1 MENSLQIVTQM
12 GSSLTNGL
20 NKVYTTAANY
30 ADALSATAQ
39 LVCGLA
45 AFLYIGTKL
54 WHTWA
59 KGEAI
64 DFYSM
69 LRPFS
74 IGLIIV
80 FFSVFTGFL
89 DTLVAPIGVATEYVR
104 DSTQESIYA
113 AHRSYSELQ
122 VKMKDN
128 RAKYEQSK
136 SETKQEKLSVWRT
149 MNRNISE
156 IREGISGVF
165 ESSETI
171 LLRFSVDL
179 LLMIINILTM
189 AMSYFYKVF
198 VVTAKIVLVLI
209 GPFSLALSVFPGF
222 ESNLKLWIAHYINV
236 SLYIPICNIIG
247 FVQGMLISECLY
259 GPGIKAMQSI
269 MSHTMN
275 DSLLTQMDN
284 CMLMTSVLSI
294 IIGII
299 SIMMYIN
306 VPRFAGWILNNDG
319 SSGMISSH
327 NYTSNIVLKG
337 GSDV

>member
-1 MENSLQIVTQM
+1 MENSLQIVAQM

-20 NKVYTTAANY
+20 NKVYTTADNY
-30 ADALSATAQ
+30 ADALSSTAQ
-39 LVCGLA
+39 LICGLA

-59 KGEAI
+59 KGEPI

-74 IGLIIV
+74 IGLLIV
-80 FFSVFTGFL
+80 FFSVFTSCL
-89 DTLVAPIGVATEYVR
+89 DTLVAPVGVATEYVR

-113 AHRSYSELQ
+113 AHKSYSELQ
-122 VKMKDN
+122 LKMKDN

-156 IREGISGVF
+156 IREGIYGVF

-171 LLRFSVDL
+171 LIRFAVELGL
-179 LLMIINILTM
+179 LIVNILTM
-189 AMSYFYKVF
+189 SMSYFYKVF
-198 VVTAKIVLVLI
+198 VVTAKIILVLI

-222 ESNLKLWIAHYINV
+222 ESNLKSWIAHYINV

-247 FVQGMLISECLY
+247 FVQGMLVTECLY
-259 GPGIKAMQSI
+259 GPSTKAMQSI
-269 MSHTMN
+269 ISRTVD
-275 DSLLTQMDN
+275 DSVLIQMDN
-284 CMLMTSVLSI
+284 CVLMISVLSI

-306 VPRFAGWILNNDG
+306 VPRFARWILKNDG
-319 SSGMISSH
+319 SSGIISSH
-327 NYTSNIVLKG
+327 HYTSNIIFKG
-337 GSDV
+337 GTDV